1 VERSIPYGKGVAFV
15 TVVAPLP
22 GSRSLDCWQQLDRLR
37 EREFMSLTSPQKRRT
52 SRFFFCMSAS
62 VILGCA
68 TARDPSRTMT
78 QSGIEGTSAPYTE
91 PTLAAN
97 APSRTLFERARDRLE
112 VRLTTGDDIDRL
124 EVADPTGSLRYQVG
138 SGDAADKIVIDLPG
152 HRVDRPKTVSTNDSE
167 LITNVK
173 LESHRNNGR
182 LVVDLDDTADVQSD
196 VEQEDGKL
204 FITVKRANPSLAMGG
219 TEAALPSEERAD
231 QPALTSLRIEPDAGG
246 RIVADFSDDVDFT
259 LRRTAPSE
267 YVMRLRGVGVDT
279 AAASTVLSQA
289 SGSGIRSVRPV
300 MQGEDLLLRIFAR
313 PEVTLTPTKERGRI
327 VINSSV
333 GGDDMRAQ
341 VSPDAIGAAAPT
353 AAPTAAPVVTPPA
366 NGGTGAP
373 GAAGGAQVTGGGGAT
388 PGGAAGANTTV
399 GAGGATPDEDELAR
413 FLDEGPRYSG
423 RLISLDLQDTD
434 IDNALRI
441 IAEVS
446 NLNIIASD
454 DVTGKVTLRL
464 IDVPWDQAL
473 DVILK
478 TNGLDKV
485 QEGNVIRIAPVDKL
499 RAEREALKQAQQAEE
514 ELEPLQ
520 VRYMRVSYAKASELK
535 PLIDSI
541 LTERG
546 QSTYDERTNQII
558 VKDIARGLRNVTTLV
573 SKLDLRTP
581 QVLLETQIVEANRS
595 LLRDLGSELGFRYLQ
610 SPLTGNATGENF
622 PNSVDVGGFL
632 TNAAAGGANPITLL
646 LGSADGTRSLM
657 TRLTAL
663 EAEGRVRVIS
673 RPAVATTNNRQALI
687 KSVEK
692 IRIRLPSSGVSVAT
706 GQGASANGQGG
717 SATETIEVGIVL
729 EVTPQASPDY
739 YVLLDINAKSST
751 LGTVRSSD
759 GIPSEIERSATSS
772 VLVSSGQTFALGGI
786 YKITDNDNVGG
797 LPYFRDIPFLGT
809 FFRRV
814 TTDNRDEELLFFLTP
829 RIVEGS
835 FDDATM
841 KASA

>member
-1 VERSIPYGKGVAFV
+1 MRERSTPMERVSLFV

-22 GSRSLDCWQQLDRLR
+22 GNRSLDCWQQLDRLR
-37 EREFMSLTSPQKRRT
+37 EREFMSPTSPQKRRT
-52 SRFFFCMSAS
+52 SRFLFCMSAS

-68 TARDPSRTMT
+68 TARDPSRDLA
-78 QSGIEGTSAPYTE
+78 QSVHEGASGASPYTE

-112 VRLTTGDDIDRL
+112 VRLTTGEDIDRL
-124 EVADPTGSLRYQVG
+124 EVADPSGMLRYHVA
-138 SGDAADKIVIDLPG
+138 SADAANKIVIDLPG
-152 HRVDRPKTVSTNDSE
+152 HPVDKSKMVSTDDSE
-167 LITNVK
+167 LIKNVK
-173 LESHRNNGR
+173 LESHKSNGR
-182 LVVDLDDTADVQSD
+182 LVVGLQEGADIHSD
-196 VEQEDGKL
+196 VHQDDGKL
-204 FITVKRANPSLAMGG
+204 FITIKRANPSLAMTG
-219 TEAALPSEERAD
+219 TESTLPSEERSD
-231 QPALTSLRIEPDAGG
+231 QPSLTGLRIEPGEGSG

-267 YVMRLRGVGVDT
+267 YVMRLRGVAVN
-279 AAASTVLSQA
+279 AASSSTVLSQN

-300 MQGEDLLLRIFAR
+300 MQGEDLLIRIFAR
-313 PEVTLTPTKERGRI
+313 PEVTLTPSKERGRI
-327 VINSSV
+327 IINASI
-333 GGDDMRAQ
+333 GGDDIRAQ
-341 VSPDAIGAAAPT
+341 VSPDALGAAAP
-353 AAPTAAPVVTPPA
+353 AATPTAAPDSTPSA
-366 NGGTGAP
+366 TGGTQGAVTT
-373 GAAGGAQVTGGGGAT
+373 GSDTAAAT
-388 PGGAAGANTTV
+388 PAGTS
-399 GAGGATPDEDELAR
+399 AGTPDEDELAR
-413 FLDEGPRYSG
+413 FLDEGPKYSG

-520 VRYMRVSYAKASELK
+520 VRYIRVSYAKASELK
-535 PLIDSI
+535 PLLDSI
-541 LTERG
+541 ITERG

-610 SPLTGNATGENF
+610 SPATGNATGENF

-632 TNAAAGGANPITLL
+632 TNAAAGSPNPITLL

-706 GQGASANGQGG
+706 GQGANANGQGG
-717 SATETIEVGIVL
+717 AATETIEVGIVL

-797 LPYFRDIPFLGT
+797 LPFFRDIPFLGT
-809 FFRRV
+809 FFRRA